1 MEKRTFK
8 KLSGMVCGSFM
19 YASKKCNFGNRLT
32 LIFKHVLTIYSAIQ
46 TGWDCYLLGLQY

>member
-32 LIFKHVLTIYSAIQ
+32 LIFIHVLTIFSAIQ
-46 TGWDCYLLGLQY
+46 TG